1 MSMEL
6 KKSIDLISKERH
18 IDRDILVDTLEE
30 AVRTAVNK
38 KFNNQLDIEV
48 NFNDETG
55 DIEVHQ
61 FKIVQEEIEDPNT
74 EISLDEAREIDPEV
88 DLEDELGFKLEV
100 ENLGRIAAQSA
111 KQVIIQRMR
120 DAEQEIIYEE
130 YIQRKGEI
138 ISGTILRRDR
148 TGWIINLGRT
158 EAVLPK
164 SEQIPKEHYRRGDR
178 VQGYILEVKKESRG
192 PQIVLSRSHPDFMA
206 ALFKIEVPEISDGTI
221 KIIGIVRDPGFRAKV
236 SLLSTDRDVDP
247 VGACVGVRGS
257 RINKIVQEFKGE
269 KIDIVLWSPDITTYA
284 VNALSP
290 ARIHSITVDEDENK
304 LEAVVPDDQ
313 YHLAVGRK
321 GQNVKLASKLLG
333 WHVDIITESRY
344 GELYAHRQELEQLGS
359 VVNVGI
365 EHFIAA
371 GFETMESLQDASDE
385 ELLAI
390 TNMDEDK
397 LTDLR
402 SAMNLLTSSNTVPEP
417 EQNESEDAE

>member
-55 DIEVHQ
+55 DIDVHQ
-61 FKIVQEEIEDPNT
+61 FKVVLEEAEDPNT

-88 DLEDELGFKLEV
+88 NLEDELGFKLEV

-130 YIQRKGEI
+130 FIQRKGEI

-148 TGWIINLGRT
+148 SGWIINLGRT
-158 EAVLPK
+158 EAILPK
-164 SEQIPKEHYRRGDR
+164 SEQVPKEHYRRGDR

-192 PQIVLSRSHPDFMA
+192 PQVVLSRSHPDFMA

-221 KIIGIVRDPGFRAKV
+221 KIIGIVRDPGFRAKI
-236 SLLSTDRDVDP
+236 SLLSNDRDVDP

-333 WHVDIITESRY
+333 WQVDIITESRY
-344 GELYAHRQELEQLGS
+344 GELYAHRQELEQLSS

-365 EHFIAA
+365 EHFMAA

-385 ELLAI
+385 DLLAI

-397 LTDLR
+397 LVDLR
-402 SAMNLLTSSNTVPEP
+402 AAMNLLGNSSTVPE
-417 EQNESEDAE
+417 QDESQDTE

>member
-1 MSMEL
+1 MEL
-6 KKSIDLISKERH
+6 KKSIDLISKERR

-38 KFNNQLDIEV
+38 KFDNQLDIEV

-61 FKIVQEEIEDPNT
+61 FKVVLEEVEDPNT
-74 EISLDEAREIDPEV
+74 EISLEEAQAIDPDV
-88 DLEDELGFKLEV
+88 QLEDELGFKLEI

-130 YIQRKGEI
+130 FIERKGET
-138 ISGTILRRDR
+138 ISGTIQRRDR
-148 TGWIINLGRT
+148 SGWIINLGRT

-164 SEQIPKEHYRRGDR
+164 SEQVPKEHYRRGDR
-178 VQGYILEVKKESRG
+178 VQGYILDVKKESRG

-221 KIIGIVRDPGFRAKV
+221 KIIGIVRDPGFRAKI
-236 SLLSTDRDVDP
+236 SLLSNDRDVDP

-257 RINKIVQEFKGE
+257 RINKVVQEFKGE

-290 ARIHSITVDEDENK
+290 ARIHSITVDEDDKK
-304 LEAVVPDDQ
+304 LEVVVPDDQ

-333 WHVDIITESRY
+333 WDIDIITDSRY
-344 GELYAHRQELEQLGS
+344 GELYADRQELEQLGS
-359 VVNVGI
+359 VVNIGI
-365 EHFIAA
+365 ENFLAA
-371 GFETMESLQDASDE
+371 GFQSLESLQNASE
-385 ELLAI
+385 AELLAI
-390 TNMDEDK
+390 QNMDLDK
-397 LTDLR
+397 IVDLR
-402 SAMNLLTSSNTVPEP
+402 SAMNLLGHSDSGNTTED
-417 EQNESEDAE
+417 ESE

>member
-1 MSMEL
+1 MSLEL
-6 KKSIDLISKERH
+6 KKSIDLISKERR

-55 DIEVHQ
+55 EIEVHQ
-61 FKIVQEEIEDPNT
+61 FKVVLNEVEDPNT
-74 EISLDEAREIDPEV
+74 EIAMAEAQQIDPELE
-88 DLEDELGFKLEV
+88 LEDELGFRLQV

-130 YIQRKGEI
+130 FIQRKGEI
-138 ISGTILRRDR
+138 ISGTIQRRDR
-148 TGWIINLGRT
+148 SGWIVNLGRT

-178 VQGYILEVKKESRG
+178 VQGYILEVKQESRG
-192 PQIVLSRSHPDFMA
+192 PQVILSRSHPDFMA

-221 KIIGIVRDPGFRAKV
+221 TIISIVRDPGFRAKI
-236 SLLSTDRDVDP
+236 SLLSKDRDVDP

-290 ARIHSITVDEDENK
+290 ARIHSITVDEDEQK

-344 GELYAHRQELEQLGS
+344 GVLYADRQDLEQLGS
-359 VVNVGI
+359 VVNIGV

-371 GFETMESLQDASDE
+371 GFQTLQSLQNASEE

-390 TNMDEDK
+390 ANMDENK
-397 LTDLR
+397 LIDLR
-402 SAMNLLTSSNTVPEP
+402 SAMNLLDRSQSLP
-417 EQNESEDAE
+417 EQEKD

>member
-1 MSMEL
+1 MSLEL
-6 KKSIDLISKERH
+6 KKSIDLISKERR

-55 DIEVHQ
+55 EIEVHQ
-61 FKIVQEEIEDPNT
+61 FKVVLNEVEDPNT
-74 EISLDEAREIDPEV
+74 EIAMAEAQQIDPELE
-88 DLEDELGFKLEV
+88 LEDELGFRVQV
-100 ENLGRIAAQSA
+100 EKLGRIAAQSA

-130 YIQRKGEI
+130 FIQRKGEI
-138 ISGTILRRDR
+138 ISGTIQRRDR
-148 TGWIINLGRT
+148 SGWIVNLGRT

-178 VQGYILEVKKESRG
+178 VQGYILEVKQESRE
-192 PQIVLSRSHPDFMA
+192 PQVILSRSHPDFMA

-221 KIIGIVRDPGFRAKV
+221 TIISIVRDPGFRAKI
-236 SLLSTDRDVDP
+236 SLLSKDRDVDP

-290 ARIHSITVDEDENK
+290 ARIHSITVDEDEQK

-344 GELYAHRQELEQLGS
+344 GVLYADRQDLEQLGS
-359 VVNVGI
+359 VVNIGV

-371 GFETMESLQDASDE
+371 GFQTLQSLQNASEE

-390 TNMDEDK
+390 ANMDENK
-397 LTDLR
+397 LIDLR
-402 SAMNLLTSSNTVPEP
+402 SAMNLLDRSQSLP
-417 EQNESEDAE
+417 EQEKD

>member
-6 KKSIDLISKERH
+6 KKSIDLISKERR

-38 KFNNQLDIEV
+38 KFDNQLDIEV

-55 DIEVHQ
+55 DIDVHQ
-61 FKIVQEEIEDPNT
+61 FKVVLAEVEDPNT
-74 EISLDEAREIDPEV
+74 EISLKEAQGIDPDV
-88 DLEDELGFKLEV
+88 QVEDELGFKLEI

-130 YIQRKGEI
+130 FIERKGET
-138 ISGTILRRDR
+138 ISGTIQRRDR
-148 TGWIINLGRT
+148 SGWIINLGRT

-164 SEQIPKEHYRRGDR
+164 SEQVPKEHYRRGDR
-178 VQGYILEVKKESRG
+178 VQGYILDVKKESRG
-192 PQIVLSRSHPDFMA
+192 PQVVLSRSHPDFMA

-221 KIIGIVRDPGFRAKV
+221 KIIGIVRDPGFRAKI
-236 SLLSTDRDVDP
+236 SLLSNDRDVDP

-257 RINKIVQEFKGE
+257 RINKVVQEFKGE

-290 ARIHSITVDEDENK
+290 ARIHSITVDEDDKK
-304 LEAVVPDDQ
+304 LEVVVPDDQ

-333 WHVDIITESRY
+333 WDIDIITDSRY
-344 GELYAHRQELEQLGS
+344 GELYADRQELEQLGS
-359 VVNVGI
+359 VVNIGI
-365 EHFIAA
+365 ENFLAA
-371 GFETMESLQDASDE
+371 GFQSLESLQNASEE

-390 TNMDEDK
+390 QNMDLDK
-397 LTDLR
+397 IVDLR
-402 SAMNLLTSSNTVPEP
+402 SAMNLLGRS
-417 EQNESEDAE
+417 ESEDKTEEDAE

>member
-6 KKSIDLISKERH
+6 KKSIDLISKERR

-38 KFNNQLDIEV
+38 KFDNQLDIEV

-55 DIEVHQ
+55 DIDVHQ
-61 FKIVQEEIEDPNT
+61 FKVVLEEVEDPNT
-74 EISLDEAREIDPEV
+74 EISLEEAQSIDPEV
-88 DLEDELGFKLEV
+88 QVEDELGFKLEI

-130 YIQRKGEI
+130 FIERKGET
-138 ISGTILRRDR
+138 ISGTIQRRDR
-148 TGWIINLGRT
+148 SGWIINLGRT

-164 SEQIPKEHYRRGDR
+164 SEQVPKEHYRRGDR
-178 VQGYILEVKKESRG
+178 AQGYILDVKKESRG

-221 KIIGIVRDPGFRAKV
+221 KIIGIVRDPGFRAKI
-236 SLLSTDRDVDP
+236 SLLSNDRDVDP

-257 RINKIVQEFKGE
+257 RINKVVQEFKGE

-290 ARIHSITVDEDENK
+290 ARIHSITVDEDEKK
-304 LEAVVPDDQ
+304 LEVIVPDDQ

-333 WHVDIITESRY
+333 WDIDIITDSRY
-344 GELYAHRQELEQLGS
+344 GELYADRQELEQLGS
-359 VVNVGI
+359 VVNIGI
-365 EHFIAA
+365 ENFLAA
-371 GFETMESLQDASDE
+371 GFQSLESLQNASEE

-390 TNMDEDK
+390 QNMDPDK
-397 LTDLR
+397 IVDLR
-402 SAMNLLTSSNTVPEP
+402 SAMNLLGNS
-417 EQNESEDAE
+417 ESEDKTEEDAE

>member
-6 KKSIDLISKERH
+6 KKSIDLISKERR

-55 DIEVHQ
+55 DIDVHQ
-61 FKIVQEEIEDPNT
+61 FKIVLDEVDDPNT
-74 EISLDEAREIDPEV
+74 EISLEEAKSIDPEV
-88 DLEDELGFKLEV
+88 ELEDELGFKLEI

-130 YIQRKGEI
+130 FIERKGET
-138 ISGTILRRDR
+138 ISGTIQRRDR
-148 TGWIINLGRT
+148 SGWIINLGRT

-164 SEQIPKEHYRRGDR
+164 SEQVPKEHYRRGDR
-178 VQGYILEVKKESRG
+178 IQGYILDVKKESRG

-221 KIIGIVRDPGFRAKV
+221 KILGIVRDPGFRAKI
-236 SLLSTDRDVDP
+236 SLLSNDRDVDP

-257 RINKIVQEFKGE
+257 RINKVVQEFKGE

-290 ARIHSITVDEDENK
+290 ARIHSITVDEDDKK

-333 WHVDIITESRY
+333 WDIDIITDSRY
-344 GELYAHRQELEQLGS
+344 GELYSDRQELEQLGN
-359 VVNVGI
+359 VVNIGV

-371 GFETMESLQDASDE
+371 GFQSLESLQNASEE

-390 TNMDEDK
+390 QNMDQDK
-397 LTDLR
+397 IIDLR
-402 SAMNLLTSSNTVPEP
+402 SAMNLLGTSETTPKGE
-417 EQNESEDAE
+417 EDS

>member
-6 KKSIDLISKERH
+6 KKSIDLISKERR

-38 KFNNQLDIEV
+38 KFDNQLDIEV

-61 FKIVQEEIEDPNT
+61 FKVVLEEVDDPNT
-74 EISLDEAREIDPEV
+74 EISLEEAQAIDPDV
-88 DLEDELGFKLEV
+88 QVEDELGFKLEI

-130 YIQRKGEI
+130 FIERKGET
-138 ISGTILRRDR
+138 ISGTIQRRDR
-148 TGWIINLGRT
+148 SGWIINLGRT

-164 SEQIPKEHYRRGDR
+164 SEQVPKEHYRRGDR
-178 VQGYILEVKKESRG
+178 VQGYILDVKKESRG

-221 KIIGIVRDPGFRAKV
+221 KIIGIVRDPGFRAKI
-236 SLLSTDRDVDP
+236 SLLSNDRDVDP

-257 RINKIVQEFKGE
+257 RINKVVQEFKGE

-290 ARIHSITVDEDENK
+290 ARIHSITVDEDDKK
-304 LEAVVPDDQ
+304 LEVVVPDDQ

-333 WHVDIITESRY
+333 WDIDIITDSRY
-344 GELYAHRQELEQLGS
+344 GELYADRQELEQLGS
-359 VVNVGI
+359 VVNIGI
-365 EHFIAA
+365 ENFLAA
-371 GFETMESLQDASDE
+371 GFQSLESLQNASE
-385 ELLAI
+385 AELLAI
-390 TNMDEDK
+390 QNMDLDK
-397 LTDLR
+397 IVDLR
-402 SAMNLLTSSNTVPEP
+402 SAMNLLGHSDSGNTTED
-417 EQNESEDAE
+417 ESE